1 MLVMESTALLLIGV
15 IACFSINVS
24 FDLPSANENIDNVVS
39 LNIENANIGQIILP
53 TMHGAILET
62 NINRDDDGGIYAEL
76 IYNRAFQGS
85 ISLDGWSLFWQG
97 SIAASTIVPLSSAL
111 PVQLRYALITNSTL
125 TSDFRNSGF
134 YGMNIQARN
143 YTARFFYR
151 PLSGAYVASGKLNI
165 GFSNSSGQIIYGMS
179 AIDVFKTLIDIGFYF
194 SFTIPVY
201 SSAPITQ
208 NFFFIEFPPGSKG
221 DFEFNLISCFSPTYK
236 NRPNGARIDIAQA
249 FADLKPGY
257 VRLPGG
263 RRGTWTGYD
272 TKGFGLIELLTF
284 VVDIGATPVLAV
296 YVEYSLDRKAVPPDQ
311 LQPYIDEVIK
321 ELDFLTASASNN
333 RMGALRVR
341 LDRSQPFDIKYVGIG
356 NEDWIDPASSSY
368 NHRWSAF
375 YNALS
380 QK

>member
-165 GFSNSSGQIIYGMS
+165 GFSNSSGQIIYG
-179 AIDVFKTLIDIGFYF
+179 
-194 SFTIPVY
+194 
-201 SSAPITQ
+201 
-208 NFFFIEFPPGSKG
+208 SKG